1 MLFGRGKVEGMRN
14 LITLRLLYKLFVLG
28 GLSLCLWAVSA
39 RTNSPQQVD
48 QFIPVVITEQLE
60 AKNGAI
66 PVDIRCG
73 QARLTA
79 PNRLEEF
86 QCTFKNNTK
95 LNITSA
101 NAIYSVMLEQNGVFT

>member
-1 MLFGRGKVEGMRN
+1 MKN
-14 LITLRLLYKLFVLG
+14 IITYKLLYKFFALA

-39 RTNSPQQVD
+39 GTKGQQQD

-60 AKNGAI
+60 AKNGVI
-66 PVDIRCG
+66 PVYVYCG

-86 QCTFKNNTK
+86 QCTLKNNTNQ
-95 LNITSA
+95 NIMAA
-101 NAIYSVMLEQNGVFT
+101 NAI